1 MTVEFTI
8 ETTIIAPIEAVWAS
22 SLSIDAHLASMSV
35 SSERVVGGVATGQ
48 IALDE
53 TVTWRARHFGVLWT
67 MTSKIT
73 ELSAPDRFVD
83 EQERGPFR
91 SFRHEHRFTSV
102 GASTNMVDQIRFVA
116 PLGPLGRAVE
126 TVILARY
133 LRTLIG
139 DRNQYL
145 KSALERRQ
153 SDLS

>member
-22 SLSIDAHLASMSV
+22 SLSIDAHLASMSA

-53 TVTWRARHFGVLWT
+53 SVTWRARHFGVLWT

-73 ELSAPDRFVD
+73 ELYAPDRFVD
-83 EQERGPFR
+83 EQVRGPFR